1 MGSFAPRCTTISAS
15 PGGFGRKA
23 VRSTVLA
30 GDDSMMRRCG
40 LVMELRE
47 AGLSV
52 ELVAEGEPRP
62 RPAGVAVSAYRIVQ
76 KALTNTLKHST
87 ADKAR

>member
-1 MGSFAPRCTTISAS
+1 
-15 PGGFGRKA
+15 
-23 VRSTVLA
+23 
-30 GDDSMMRRCG
+30 
-40 LVMELRE
+40 MELRE

-52 ELVAEGEPRP
+52 ELVAEGEPRPRP